1 MDTKDI
7 IVATTEDLKLMEAS
21 GTSVFFRY
29 SIKDG
34 KSDKTDIMTPEAARS
49 FLDTAEFLGVQFS
62 RLHMLRAEYF

>member
-7 IVATTEDLKLMEAS
+7 IAATLEDLKLMEAS
-21 GTSVFFRY
+21 DTSVFFRF

-34 KSDKTDIMTPEAARS
+34 KSDKTEIMTPEAARS
-49 FLDTAEFLGVQFS
+49 FLDTAEYLGIQFN